1 MTAFSINWPYVAF
14 SGLNSTLVV
23 VNAFNRKMI
32 HRIEMPQ
39 TQTLVL
45 KTFITDTN
53 DLFALALGQKHYL
66 VYMIDLDESN
76 VKENTTKSLGDLFN
90 IGEPILKYHE
100 DQVQRKKIMAFH
112 VRGSSRKEIA
122 DLNHKCMIFI
132 QHGDTIYNWTKEVNN
147 S

>member
-39 TQTLVL
+39 TQILVL

-53 DLFALALGQKHYL
+53 DLFALALCQKHYL

-100 DQVQRKKIMAFH
+100 D
-112 VRGSSRKEIA
+112 
-122 DLNHKCMIFI
+122 
-132 QHGDTIYNWTKEVNN
+132 
-147 S
+147 